1 MDPSSFLELPVEA
14 TLGGDVIAEHR
25 PGLGASR
32 QAQDSRALHE
42 VGARLRRDH
51 GAGQATRGDREA
63 QGLSLNRAAL
73 LLMRRGAGLLE
84 SPEASATV
92 GSALDSFIG
101 KWSPDEEQRLLDSI
115 AVCESVDEELW
126 T

>member
-1 MDPSSFLELPVEA
+1 MQQLSVRGFDKDLFRRLKE
-14 TLGGDVIAEHR
+14 IA
-25 PGLGASR
+25 
-32 QAQDSRALHE
+32 
-42 VGARLRRDH
+42 RR
-51 GAGQATRGDREA
+51 E
-63 QGLSLNRAAL
+63 GLSLNRAAL

-92 GSALDSFIG
+92 GGALDSFIG
-101 KWSPDEEQRLLDSI
+101 KWSPEEERSLLDSI

>member
-1 MDPSSFLELPVEA
+1 MKQLSVRGFDKELA
-14 TLGGDVIAEHR
+14 RRLK
-25 PGLGASR
+25 
-32 QAQDSRALHE
+32 E
-42 VGARLRRDH
+42 VARRK
-51 GAGQATRGDREA
+51 
-63 QGLSLNRAAL
+63 GLSLNRAAL